1 MTKQVKKWE
10 VIKGE
15 NSWTMFKVLAEFVE
29 GFETMNKIGPC
40 VSIFGSART
49 QPGTEYYE
57 MAVEIARLLTDEGY
71 GVITGGGPG
80 IMEAGNKG
88 AKLNGGASVGLNIE
102 LPFEQNG
109 NPFIDDDKNLQY
121 RYFFVRK
128 VMFVKFAQ
136 AFVVLPGGFGTM
148 DEVFEVLTLI
158 QTNKISSVPVIL
170 VGSEFWSGLKEW
182 IINVMLKQY
191 KNISEK
197 DIDLIPITD
206 DPKEVIDIIN
216 KFYEDEEH
224 EHKLKPNYEL

>member
-1 MTKQVKKWE
+1 MTKQTKQWE
-10 VIKGE
+10 SLKGE

-29 GFETMNKIGPC
+29 GFESMNKIGPC

-49 QPGTEYYE
+49 QPGTKYYE
-57 MAVEIARLLTDEGY
+57 MAVEIARVLTDEGY

-148 DEVFEVLTLI
+148 DELFEVLTLM
-158 QTNKISSVPVIL
+158 QTNKISAVPVIL
-170 VGSEFWSGLKEW
+170 VGSEFWTGLKEW
-182 IINVMLKQY
+182 IINVMLKEFH
-191 KNISEK
+191 NISEK
-197 DIDLIPITD
+197 DIDMIPITD
-206 DPKEVIDIIN
+206 DPKVVMDIIN
-216 KFYEDEEH
+216 KFYEGEKPQ
-224 EHKLKPNYEL
+224 HKLEPNYEL